1 MTTKK
6 KVPFGSS
13 SVRTAPMTKTHEDLF
28 PGPAH
33 YTNTD
38 KKTKQDAQP
47 SSTFASLTDR
57 LHSPPPIV
65 KVKFLNPVH
74 TSSVELP
81 FLPKF
86 IRSDHCDLKAIWS
99 YIQPWLKRKILGIW
113 GKVSLFII
121 IFQNNPPPGSYDVRK
136 SYDKTQGMLILQ
148 EQFFTVHDLTM
159 TIWQL

>member
-1 MTTKK
+1 MPTGPGSYNVPDQVSEIIKKNVMTTKK

-38 KKTKQDAQP
+38 KKTKHDVQP

-65 KVKFLNPVH
+65 KVKFPNPVH
-74 TSSVELP
+74 MQFVFAPTIFFS
-81 FLPKF
+81 PKS
-86 IRSDHCDLKAIWS
+86 IRSDHCDLNSI
-99 YIQPWLKRKILGIW
+99 
-113 GKVSLFII
+113 
-121 IFQNNPPPGSYDVRK
+121 GSY
-136 SYDKTQGMLILQ
+136 SQS
-148 EQFFTVHDLTM
+148 
-159 TIWQL
+159 